1 MTETLFT
8 PEEVENLK
16 EACRIGAGSLGE
28 AAGIDCYSMRKLEAR
43 ILALVPEGHALL
55 ARTEPLDLLIDKK
68 QPLFLYIFIPTKK
81 EDGEHVD

>member
-28 AAGIDCYSMRKLEAR
+28 AAGIDCYAMRKLEAR
-43 ILALVPEGHALL
+43 LLALIPDGHALVV
-55 ARTEPLDLLIDKK
+55 RTEPLDLLLDKQ
-68 QPLFLYIFIPTKK
+68 QPAFIYVFKPK
-81 EDGEHVD
+81 EGEKNAD